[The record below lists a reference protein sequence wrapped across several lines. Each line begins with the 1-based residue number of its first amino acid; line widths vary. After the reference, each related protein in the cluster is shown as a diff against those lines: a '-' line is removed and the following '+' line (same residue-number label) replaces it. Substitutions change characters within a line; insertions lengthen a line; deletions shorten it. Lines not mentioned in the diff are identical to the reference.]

1 MTIHDTPKRS
11 ATIPKRGEKKV
22 LVSGICT
29 CPPSASALNRRSAS
43 ASLGT
48 VSDSDIPWKPG
59 LPWQA
64 PSDAITVVSPMRRL
78 ACMILFSEPGA
89 TITGRRRLGAFLE
102 THQHSGLGA
111 KRLPVE
117 LDRLF
122 AASVKRQI

>member
-11 ATIPKRGEKKV
+11 ATMPKRGEKKV

-29 CPPSASALNRRSAS
+29 CPPAASALNRRSAS

-64 PSDAITVVSPMRRL
+64 TSDAITVVSPMRRL
-78 ACMILFSEPGA
+78 ACMILFSEPGR
-89 TITGRRRLGAFLE
+89 TIPGGGGSGLSFE
-102 THQHSGLGA
+102 THQHRGLGTECLA
-111 KRLPVE
+111 VE
-117 LDRLF
+117 LDCLF
-122 AASVKRQI
+122 